1 MVIQRWQSVLLFVA
15 ALCMGFFTFMSLGQ
29 VQLLDSTLN
38 FSTFGFSYEGMPVDG
53 APTGFLPRTWGFF
66 ILSLLSCLLPLINIF
81 MFKNLKLQK
90 RLCMIEIL
98 FLIAVIAT
106 GAIYAYTGIDNGA
119 ISWSSLVCAPFIAL
133 MADILAF
140 NRINADDRL
149 LKSAD
154 RLR

>member
-1 MVIQRWQSVLLFVA
+1 MVIQRWQSVLLFIA

-29 VQLLDSTLN
+29 VQLPDFTLN
-38 FSTFGFSYEGMPVDG
+38 FSTFGFSYEGEANAGQPSGYMMH
-53 APTGFLPRTWGFF
+53 TWGLFV
-66 ILSLLSCLLPLINIF
+66 ISLLSCLIPLINIF
-81 MFKNLKLQK
+81 MFKNLKAQK
-90 RLCMIEIL
+90 RLCMIEVL

-106 GAIYAYTGIDNGA
+106 GAIYAYTGVDNGA
-119 ISWSSLVCAPFIAL
+119 VSWSSLVCAPFIAL

>member
-1 MVIQRWQSVLLFVA
+1 MVIQRWQSVLLLIA

-29 VQLLDSTLN
+29 VQLADYTLN
-38 FSTFGFSYEGMPVDG
+38 FTTFGFSYEGTAVGG
-53 APTGFLPRTWGFF
+53 APTGFMTRTWGFF
-66 ILSLLSCLLPLINIF
+66 IIALLSCLIPLINIF
-81 MFKNLKLQK
+81 MFKNLQLQK

-106 GAIYAYTGIDNGA
+106 GAIYAYTGVDNGA
-119 ISWSSLVCAPFIAL
+119 VSWSSLVVAPFIAL
-133 MADILAF
+133 MADVLAF
-140 NRINADDRL
+140 NRISADERL